1 MIKLPSNTIELIV
14 ALEELYPDTM
24 VIDEISEFER
34 LKLAGKVELIR
45 YLKHLA
51 QLKPVLEDK

>member
-1 MIKLPSNTIELIV
+1 MTKLPSNTIELIV
-14 ALEELYPDTM
+14 ALEELYPNTM

-34 LKLAGKVELIR
+34 LKLAGKVELIQ